1 MILILRCF
9 SLKTADFATFPS
21 EVGKLIMH
29 EEKWEKTEKK
39 LYSQFPEIKE
49 NCHINFSY
57 KIIET
62 DLKK

>member
-9 SLKTADFATFPS
+9 SLKTADFATFTS

-39 LYSQFPEIKE
+39 LYS
-49 NCHINFSY
+49 
-57 KIIET
+57 
-62 DLKK
+62 